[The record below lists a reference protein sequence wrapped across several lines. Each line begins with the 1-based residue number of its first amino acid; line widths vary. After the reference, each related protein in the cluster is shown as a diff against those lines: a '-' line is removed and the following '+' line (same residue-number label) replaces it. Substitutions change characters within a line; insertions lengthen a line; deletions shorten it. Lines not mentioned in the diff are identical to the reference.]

1 MILHYT
7 LMLLLLYAV
16 HFVRCYA
23 GRFIEDMYVEDMG
36 FLYICFFTTVISCD
50 VSSVVHISVLRAI
63 YRPSGCFF
71 KVNTMT
77 RMKIDR
83 LNYIPYTFR
92 NFIMYI
98 SPIGRDHGRGIV
110 IQTGEDISSKGY
122 DFPISNPLSRVL

>member
-1 MILHYT
+1 
-7 LMLLLLYAV
+7 MLLLLYAG
-16 HFVRCYA
+16 HLVRRYV
-23 GRFIEDMYVEDMG
+23 GRFIKDMYVEDMG

-71 KVNTMT
+71 KVNTIA

-83 LNYIPYTFR
+83 LNYISYTSR

-98 SPIGRDHGRGIV
+98 SYRKRPRGIDSYTNRR
-110 IQTGEDISSKGY
+110 IY
-122 DFPISNPLSRVL
+122 PIPLKDYNSPKSNPLSRVL

>member
-63 YRPSGCFF
+63 YRTIWVFLQS
-71 KVNTMT
+71 
-77 RMKIDR
+77 
-83 LNYIPYTFR
+83 
-92 NFIMYI
+92 
-98 SPIGRDHGRGIV
+98 
-110 IQTGEDISSKGY
+110 EY
-122 DFPISNPLSRVL
+122 DDAHEN